1 MVRPVFASTSGALEW
16 TIAFQWAT
24 KVYDFTDLD
33 GSKPDAWRYICEW
46 VNLLMR
52 PDIGN
57 VRVTKLRILWQASDC
72 N

>member
-1 MVRPVFASTSGALEW
+1 MVRWNGQSLSSGQLP
-16 TIAFQWAT
+16 Q
-24 KVYDFTDLD
+24 VYDFTELD